1 MCIVHI
7 HPCPPFS
14 IVSQIVSHLPT
25 EVEVGDIL
33 YGNFCHF
40 ISSPTVGS
48 TLSDYDVQF
57 VKRSL
62 DRFRALKDKFRR
74 IKSGIK
80 RCGIFKGNEMSIYI
94 HRLAPSESNVILN
107 QCPAYGK
114 IPLLRTPN
122 DGIDESLFPPE
133 KYHYMQMTSSNTI
146 RPNGE
151 HPQAHIIVKSNAPK
165 ASAIAKM
172 YRQGRWTPVSP
183 VISSGFLFLTP
194 CTTC

>member
-1 MCIVHI
+1 MAGG
-7 HPCPPFS
+7 
-14 IVSQIVSHLPT
+14 L
-25 EVEVGDIL
+25 
-33 YGNFCHF
+33 
-40 ISSPTVGS
+40 
-48 TLSDYDVQF
+48 
-57 VKRSL
+57 
-62 DRFRALKDKFRR
+62 
-74 IKSGIK
+74 
-80 RCGIFKGNEMSIYI
+80 YI

-172 YRQGRWTPVSP
+172 YRQGPQSPPWYPQAFSFWHPVQLADAKQYRKLAWVNRKLFINKTGISNFVPVLFHRTLSHQTSRDTLPNSQDKFEQPVLRKSP
-183 VISSGFLFLTP
+183 
-194 CTTC
+194 